1 MKFAICNETFLDWP
15 FEKAFAFA
23 AECGYSGIEIA
34 PFTMASDAREISAAQ
49 RAEVCRLAEKNGLE
63 VVGLHWL
70 LAKTT
75 GYYLT
80 SPDTAV
86 RRRTAQYVQEL
97 ARLCRDVGG
106 SRMIFG
112 SPQQRN
118 ILPGVTPEQ
127 AFGYAAEVVLESLP
141 VLEETGVTL
150 CIEPLGPAE
159 GNFLNTAD
167 DAVRLIERVGHPNC
181 RLILDCKA
189 MSSEAV
195 SIPELV
201 RRHSRV
207 LAHFH
212 ANDPNKQGPGF
223 GELDFVP
230 IFAALGE
237 IDYRNWVSVEVFDY
251 SPGIERLAQ
260 ESIENMRGALS
271 ELAGAS
277 QSDQI

>member
-15 FEKAFAFA
+15 FDKAFAFA
-23 AECGYSGIEIA
+23 AECGYTGIEIA
-34 PFTMASDAREISAAQ
+34 PFTMAPDAREVTAAQ
-49 RAEVCRLAEKNGLE
+49 RSEVRRQAEVAGLE

-70 LAKTT
+70 LAKTN

-80 SPDTAV
+80 TPDEEV
-86 RRRTAQYVQEL
+86 RRRTAAYIQEL
-97 ARLCRDVGG
+97 ARLCRDLGG
-106 SRMIFG
+106 SRMVFG

-127 AFGYAAEVVLESLP
+127 AMNFAAEVVIETLP

-150 CIEPLGPAE
+150 CIEPLAPAD
-159 GNFLNTAD
+159 GNFLNTAA
-167 DAVRLIERVGHPNC
+167 DAVQLIEQIAHPNC

-189 MSSEAV
+189 MSGEPTP
-195 SIPELV
+195 IPELI
-201 RRHSRV
+201 RRHRQL

-212 ANDPNKQGPGF
+212 ANDPNLQGPGF

-237 IDYRNWVSVEVFDY
+237 VDYRGWVSVEVFDY
-251 SPGIERLAQ
+251 TPGVERLAK
-260 ESIENMRGALS
+260 ESIENMRDALA
-271 ELAGAS
+271 ELAE
-277 QSDQI
+277 Q

>member
-15 FEKAFAFA
+15 FDKAFAFA
-23 AECGYSGIEIA
+23 AECGYTGIEIA
-34 PFTMASDAREISAAQ
+34 PFTLASDAKEITPQQ
-49 RAEVCRLAEKNGLE
+49 RDEVRRLAEQNGLE

-75 GYYLT
+75 GYHLT
-80 SPDTAV
+80 HPDDAV
-86 RRRTAQYVQEL
+86 RARTAEYIREL

-112 SPQQRN
+112 SPLQRN
-118 ILPGVTPEQ
+118 VMEGMTYQQAMDHAAAVVTEC
-127 AFGYAAEVVLESLP
+127 LP

-150 CIEPLGPAE
+150 CMEPLGPVE
-159 GNFLNTAD
+159 GNFLNTAA
-167 DAVRLIERVGHPNC
+167 DAARLIEMVGHPQC

-189 MSSEAV
+189 MSSETV

-201 RRHSRV
+201 KRHISL

-223 GELDFVP
+223 GELDFRP

-237 IDYRNWVSVEVFDY
+237 VDYRGWVSVEVFDY
-251 SPGIERLAQ
+251 TPGVERLAR
-260 ESIENMRGALS
+260 ESIDYMQATLAEVS
-271 ELAGAS
+271 EG
-277 QSDQI
+277 